1 MHVIT
6 RKRLLEFGKSYPDAI
21 TPLDVWYRLTKAR
34 QFTSWAEL
42 KETFGT
48 ADNLGKGLVVFDI
61 GGNRYRLGAYV
72 RYTSGTNIGRV
83 LVADMFKPALYF
95 GSLDA
100 MSKREGNLN

>member
-1 MHVIT
+1 MHIIT

-61 GGNRYRLGAYV
+61 GGNRYRLVAHVG
-72 RYTSGTNIGRV
+72 YTSETNIGRV
-83 LVADMFKPALYF
+83 WVGHVRTHAQYHRGCGARSQRD
-95 GSLDA
+95 G
-100 MSKREGNLN
+100 E

>member
-6 RKRLLEFGKSYPDAI
+6 RKRLLEFGKSYPDAV
-21 TPLDVWYRLTKAR
+21 TPLDVWYRLMKAQ

-61 GGNRYRLGAYV
+61 GGNKYRLVAYV
-72 RYTSGTNIGRV
+72 RYTSETNIGRV
-83 LVADMFKPALYF
+83 WVRHVFTHAQYDGWSKAR
-95 GSLDA
+95 
-100 MSKREGNLN
+100 SKR